1 MDLILTVAGVAA
13 PVAALAAMGFA
24 WVRLGFDY
32 PLDFV
37 TRMSMSLAV
46 PCLMFTGLMKS
57 TVAPA
62 ALAEILLASALA
74 YGAVTAVFWALCAV
88 LGLDRRTYLGPAIF
102 GNTGN
107 LGLPL
112 ALFAFGDTGLQL
124 AIVVFAVMA
133 VWSFSFG
140 VWLVSGGGSAARL
153 VREPV
158 VWGTLLG
165 ALFLWQGWQTPVW
178 VTRSLD
184 LVAQLAIPLML
195 ITLGVAMA
203 RLNASRL
210 GRAFVL
216 SAGRSVVG
224 LAVAAGVAWA
234 LALPPVAAAVL
245 ILQVTTPVAVT
256 SYMLAAKYGADA
268 EAVAGLVIASTAL
281 SVASLPLAL
290 AFLI

>member
-1 MDLILTVAGVAA
+1 MNLVLTVAGVAA
-13 PVAALAAMGFA
+13 PVAALAALGWCWA
-24 WVRLGFDY
+24 RLGFDY
-32 PLDFV
+32 PLEFV
-37 TRMSMSLAV
+37 TRLSMSLAV

-62 ALAEILLASALA
+62 ALTEILLASAIA
-74 YGAVTAVFWALCAV
+74 YACVTVVFAV
-88 LGLDRRTYLGPAIF
+88 LCRALRLDVRTYLGPAIF

-112 ALFAFGDTGLQL
+112 AFFAFGETGLQL

-140 VWLVSGGGSAARL
+140 VWLVSGGGSLQRV

-158 VWGTLLG
+158 VGATLLG
-165 ALFLWQGWQTPVW
+165 ALFLWQGWHTPVW
-178 VTRSLD
+178 ITRSLD

-203 RLNASRL
+203 RLSAGRL

-216 SAGRSVVG
+216 SAGRTVVG
-224 LAVAAGVAWA
+224 LALATAVAWA
-234 LALPPVAAAVL
+234 VGLEPVAAAVL
-245 ILQVTTPVAVT
+245 IVQVTTPVAVT
-256 SYMLAAKYGADA
+256 SYMLAAKYGADSD
-268 EAVAGLVIASTAL
+268 AVAGLVIASTAL
-281 SVASLPLAL
+281 SVATLPLTL

>member
-1 MDLILTVAGVAA
+1 MDLILTVAQVAA
-13 PVAALAAMGFA
+13 PVAALALMGFV
-24 WVRLGFDY
+24 WVRMGFDY

-62 ALAEILLASALA
+62 ALASILFASAMA
-74 YGAVTAVFWALCAV
+74 YLAVTAVFWGLCLV
-88 LGLDRRTYLGPAIF
+88 LRLDRRTYLGPAIF

-112 ALFAFGDTGLQL
+112 ALFAFGEEGLQL

-140 VWLVSGGGSAARL
+140 VWLVSGGGSLVRL
-153 VREPV
+153 VKEPV
-158 VWGTLLG
+158 VGATLLG
-165 ALFLWQGWQTPVW
+165 ALFLWQGWYTPLW

-203 RLNASRL
+203 RLSAGRL

-216 SAGRSVVG
+216 SAGRTVVG
-224 LAVAAGVAWA
+224 LAVVIAVVWA
-234 LALPPVAAAVL
+234 LGLPPVAAAVL
-245 ILQVTTPVAVT
+245 IVQVTTPVAVT
-256 SYMLAAKYGADA
+256 SYMLAAKYGADS

-281 SVASLPLAL
+281 SVATLPLTL

>member
-1 MDLILTVAGVAA
+1 VNLVLTVAGVAA
-13 PVAALAAMGFA
+13 PVATLAALGFLWA
-24 WVRLGFDY
+24 RLGFDY
-32 PLDFV
+32 PLAFV
-37 TRMSMSLAV
+37 TRLSMSLAV

-62 ALAEILLASALA
+62 ALTEILLASVMA
-74 YGAVTAVFWALCAV
+74 YAVVTAVFWGLCY
-88 LGLDRRTYLGPAIF
+88 LGRLDRRTYLGPAIF

-112 ALFAFGDTGLQL
+112 AFFAFGETGLQL

-140 VWLVSGGGSAARL
+140 VWLVSGGGSPLR
-153 VREPV
+153 VVQEPV
-158 VWGTLLG
+158 VGATLLG
-165 ALFLWQGWQTPVW
+165 ALFLSQGWQTPAW
-178 VTRSLD
+178 ITRSLD

-203 RLNASRL
+203 RLTAGRL
-210 GRAFVL
+210 GRAFAL
-216 SAGRSVVG
+216 SAGRTVVG
-224 LAVAAGVAWA
+224 LAVAVAIA
-234 LALPPVAAAVL
+234 LALGLEPVAAAVL

-281 SVASLPLAL
+281 SVATLPLTL

>member
-1 MDLILTVAGVAA
+1 MNLVQTVAGVAA
-13 PVAALAAMGFA
+13 PVALLALMGWTWA
-24 WVRLGFDY
+24 RLGFDY
-32 PLDFV
+32 PLEFV
-37 TRMSMSLAV
+37 TRLSMSLAV

-57 TVAPA
+57 TVAPQ
-62 ALAEILLASALA
+62 ALTQILIGSVMA
-74 YGAVTAVFWALCAV
+74 YAAVTLVFWGLV
-88 LGLDRRTYLGPAIF
+88 TLWGLDRRTYLGPAIF

-133 VWSFSFG
+133 VWSFTFG
-140 VWLVSGGGSAARL
+140 VWLVSGGGSPLRVL
-153 VREPV
+153 REPV
-158 VWGTLLG
+158 VGATLLG
-165 ALFLWQGWQTPVW
+165 ALFLWQGWHTPEW
-178 VTRSLD
+178 LTRSLD

-203 RLNASRL
+203 RLPAGRL

-216 SAGRSVVG
+216 SAARTVVG
-224 LAVAAGVAWA
+224 LCVAFAIAFA
-234 LALPPVAAAVL
+234 LRLEPVAAAVL

-256 SYMLAAKYGADA
+256 SYMLAAKYGAEA
-268 EAVAGLVIASTAL
+268 EAVAGLVVASTAL
-281 SVASLPLAL
+281 SVVSLPLTL